1 MSQRRVVFFVS
12 DSTGITAETLGQS
25 ILTHFPAFDFERVL
39 LPFVDS
45 ATKMEDAVAKINE
58 AAAGHATRPLVFSTL
73 VDDALRGQLLDCK
86 GMVLDCFETFVAPLE
101 AELGEQATQSVGRSQ
116 GAGSVKEYDRRMEA
130 VNYTLSHDDGVTER
144 DLEEAEI
151 ILLGV
156 SRSGKTPT
164 CLYMAMQFGIKA
176 ANYPLIPE
184 DMERMKLPSA
194 LLPHMKKLFGLTI
207 RPERLHQIR
216 SERRPGSPYAA
227 LSNCKAETQAAEALL
242 RASGVPC
249 LESTSKSIEELA
261 TTIIHEAKL
270 QRHVY

>member
-1 MSQRRVVFFVS
+1 MSARRTVFFVS

-25 ILTHFPAFDFERVL
+25 ILTHFPEFQFERVL

-45 ATKMEDAVAKINE
+45 EGKMADAVAKIN
-58 AAAGHATRPLVFSTL
+58 AAADSAQARPLVFSTL
-73 VDDALRGQLLDCK
+73 VDDALRNQLTACRAML
-86 GMVLDCFETFVAPLE
+86 LDCFETFVAPLE
-101 AELGEQATQSVGRSQ
+101 AELGTQATQSVGRSQ
-116 GAGSVKEYDRRMEA
+116 GGGSVKEYDRRMEA
-130 VNYTLSHDDGVTER
+130 VNYTLSHDDGVTAR
-144 DLEEAEI
+144 DLQEAEI

-194 LLPHMKKLFGLTI
+194 LGPHTKKLFGLTI

-216 SERRPGSPYAA
+216 SERRPGSTYAA
-227 LSNCKAETQAAEALL
+227 LSNCKLEVQAAEALL
-242 RASGVPC
+242 RAAGVPC

-261 TTIIHEAKL
+261 TTIMHEAKL
-270 QRHVY
+270 QRHVF

>member
-1 MSQRRVVFFVS
+1 MSKRRVVFFVS

-25 ILTHFPAFDFERVL
+25 ILTHFPSFEFERVL

-45 ATKMEDAVAKINE
+45 AAKMEDAVAKIN
-58 AAAGHATRPLVFSTL
+58 AAAAPATRPLVFSTL
-73 VDDALRGQLLDCK
+73 VDDALRSQLLNCN

-101 AELGEQATQSVGRSQ
+101 AELGEQATHSVGRSQ

-130 VNYTLSHDDGVTER
+130 VNYTLSHDDGVTAR

-194 LLPHMKKLFGLTI
+194 LEPHMKKLFGLTI

-216 SERRPGSPYAA
+216 SERRPGSVYAA
-227 LSNCKAETQAAEALL
+227 LSNCKAEIQAAEALL
-242 RASGVPC
+242 RAASVPC

>member
-1 MSQRRVVFFVS
+1 M
-12 DSTGITAETLGQS
+12 
-25 ILTHFPAFDFERVL
+25 
-39 LPFVDS
+39 
-45 ATKMEDAVAKINE
+45 ATAVASIN
-58 AAAGHATRPLVFSTL
+58 AAARKDGARPLVFSTL
-73 VDDALRGQLLDCK
+73 VDDELRDQLIRCD

-101 AELGEQATQSVGRSQ
+101 TELGMQATASVGRSQ
-116 GAGSVKEYDRRMEA
+116 GGGSVQEYDRRMEA
-130 VNYTLSHDDGVTER
+130 VNYTLSHDDGVTAR

-176 ANYPLIPE
+176 ANYPIIPE
-184 DMERMKLPSA
+184 DMERMKLPSV
-194 LLPHMKKLFGLTI
+194 LLPHKKKLFGLTI

-216 SERRPGSPYAA
+216 SERRPGSHYAA
-227 LSNCKAETQAAEALL
+227 LSNCKFETQAAETLL
-242 RASGVPC
+242 RETGVPC

-261 TTIIHEAKL
+261 TTIIHEARL